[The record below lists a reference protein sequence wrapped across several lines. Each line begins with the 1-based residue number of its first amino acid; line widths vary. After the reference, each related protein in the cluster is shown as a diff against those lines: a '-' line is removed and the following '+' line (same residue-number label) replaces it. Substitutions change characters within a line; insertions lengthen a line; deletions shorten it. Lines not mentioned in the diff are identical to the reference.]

1 VLLHNDQNWDFFVN
15 SVQEMII
22 RRWVQISR
30 FVTT

>member
-30 FVTT
+30 FVAT